1 MLISLYFLWSAFL
14 INRSSVMGYSRD
26 QIFTYVFLMS
36 LLRAFV
42 LAAVTYR
49 IPVEIAMGRLSDTLL
64 RPISLTGFWATQDA
78 ASKTLHLVAAVFEL
92 SVFFALFRPPFYIA
106 TSVQAWAGFTLSTL
120 GAMVLYFQMSYMLGV
135 IGFWTGQSWGPFF
148 LFETT
153 LEFCAGS
160 YFPIDVL
167 PVALQKFLSFLPFPY
182 LIYHPLSIYLGR
194 ETGSALLNT
203 LVMQTVW
210 MVILGI
216 MSAVLWRKG
225 LRRYAAEGR

>member
-1 MLISLYFLWSAFL
+1 M
-14 INRSSVMGYSRD
+14 V
-26 QIFTYVFLMS
+26 S

-64 RPISLTGFWATQDA
+64 RPISLTGYWAAQDA
-78 ASKTLHLVAAVFEL
+78 ASKALHLVAAVFEL
-92 SVFFALFRPPFYIA
+92 SIFFALFRPPFFVS
-106 TSVQAWAGFTLSTL
+106 TSVQAWAGFTLTTL

-135 IGFWTGQSWGPFF
+135 MGFWSGQSWGPFF

-167 PVALQKFLSFLPFPY
+167 PMALQKFLALLPFPY
-182 LIYHPLSIYLGR
+182 LIFHPLSIYLGR
-194 ETGSALLNT
+194 ETGPAILKT
-203 LVMQTVW
+203 LFMQGAW
-210 MVILGI
+210 MIILGI
-216 MSAVLWRKG
+216 SSAFLWRKG